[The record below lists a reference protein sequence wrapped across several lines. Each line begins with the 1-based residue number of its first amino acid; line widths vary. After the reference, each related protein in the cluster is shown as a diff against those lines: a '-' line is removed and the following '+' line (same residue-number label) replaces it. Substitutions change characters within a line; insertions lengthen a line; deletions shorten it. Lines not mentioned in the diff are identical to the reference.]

1 MRAPRRAVQL
11 LFIPVILLVVAR
23 ALLPY
28 AIERYVN
35 RVLARNPNY
44 IGSVGDIDVALI
56 RGAYTIRD
64 ARIDKR
70 NRKVPV
76 PFFAADAVDLSI
88 QWYALLF
95 DRSLVGEVEFMH
107 PKLNFVLGPSVEQSQ
122 AGQGVDWRKTVDDLF
137 PFQINRTAVHDGEI
151 HFRTFHTEPPVN
163 VYLHHVELVALN
175 LTNAE
180 GREGSRVATLTVHGI
195 PMNAGMLR
203 ARVKLDPFAE
213 TRTPSF
219 EFAGEVTGTDLTQ
232 WNDFLKAYGK
242 FDVKRGTFSVF
253 SELKADQGRFEGYV
267 KPFFGDVDVV
277 DVKKD
282 LEQKGLFGT
291 IWQMIVGATD
301 EVFQDQSHDRV
312 ATRIPISGTVND
324 PKIGFWTTLGNV
336 VKNAFIQSLV
346 PRLEGRFGAR

>member
-1 MRAPRRAVQL
+1 MRARRAVQIAL
-11 LFIPVILLVVAR
+11 IPVILLVVAR

-35 RVLARNPNY
+35 RVLARNPSY
-44 IGSVGDIDVALI
+44 IGHVGDIDVALI
-56 RGAYTIRD
+56 RGAYTIQDVRV
-64 ARIDKR
+64 DKR
-70 NRKVPV
+70 NGKVPV
-76 PFFAADAVDLSI
+76 PFFAAESVDLSI
-88 QWYALLF
+88 QWHALLF
-95 DRSLVGEVEFMH
+95 DRALVGEAEFMH
-107 PKLNFVLGPSVEQSQ
+107 PKLNFVQGPSVEQSQ
-122 AGQGVDWRKTVDDLF
+122 AGQGVDWRKTVEDLF
-137 PFQINRTAVHDGEI
+137 PFRINRTAVHDGEI

-180 GREGSRVATLTVHGI
+180 SREGSRVATLDMHGI
-195 PMNAGMLR
+195 PMNAGMLHVR
-203 ARVKLDPFAE
+203 MKLDPFAE
-213 TRTPSF
+213 KTSPDF

-232 WNDFLKAYGK
+232 WNDFLRAYGK

-253 SELKADQGRFEGYV
+253 SELRAHQGAFEGYV

-282 LEQKGLFGT
+282 LPEKGLLGT
-291 IWQMIVGATD
+291 LWQAIVGATD

-312 ATRIPISGTVND
+312 ATRIPISGTVSD
-324 PKIGFWTTLGNV
+324 PKVGFWTTLGNV